1 MRIKQQLPLILEQ
14 RDGVISSTIYLKG
27 FSVFKGEKVVLN
39 MTLKKGQKIKL
50 SSLKS
55 PRGSLQHFAP

>member
-39 MTLKKGQKIKL
+39 MTLKKGQKICFL
-50 SSLKS
+50 
-55 PRGSLQHFAP
+55 P